1 MIKVSELQKK
11 FVYLAGPYSIGNKLE
26 NACSMNWAAVQLMRA
41 GVIVFNPLLSHFYGP
56 VAKEF
61 THDWWCEFDLHWVG
75 KCDAMVVLPG
85 ESRGAEREAE
95 YAKEHGIPVYQWDD
109 IDWEESE

>member
-1 MIKVSELQKK
+1 MIKISELQKK

-26 NACSMNWAAVQLMRA
+26 NAWVMNHAALDLMDSS
-41 GVIVFNPLLSHFYGP
+41 VIVFNPLLSHFYGYAAARFTP
-56 VAKEF
+56 EF
-61 THDWWCEFDLHWVG
+61 WYEFDLHWVG
-75 KCDAMVVLPG
+75 KCDAVVVLPG

-109 IDWEESE
+109 IDWEADE